1 MRKDKIYIGFLIFT
15 IVLYAAVDIF
25 KPKPVDWSDNFTRTS
40 SIPYGTEILF
50 NEIDTLFPESDIQI
64 NNRTLYEFD
73 ARDSA
78 SSSNWIFINNSLAFD
93 PLETN
98 ELLHSAENGSKVF
111 ISGLVDG
118 KLADTLNIS
127 YSFYFALFD
136 SVAEAGK
143 QTVSFKDASINKENN
158 WTHTVKT
165 NFYYFTSYDTAKT
178 EVLGYWNKDQ
188 VNFIKVPWGKGAIY
202 LNSTPH
208 LFTNYYL
215 RNPEQATYAFTALS
229 YLPVQQT
236 IWDGYYKAGR
246 KVAGTPMGIIIST
259 DGLKHAWYL
268 GIITL
273 LLFMVFK
280 SKREQR
286 IIPIIKPPKN
296 SSIQFAETIGELYL
310 EQGSHAEIL
319 QKKLKF
325 FYEYLTNNLR
335 LDISTLDTTFKA
347 DVASRSGIDEQ
358 HIFKL
363 FDLIELST
371 SSQKVSQNEL
381 KLITEK
387 IDEFYKQSQR

>member
-1 MRKDKIYIGFLIFT
+1 MRKDKIYIGFLVFA
-15 IVLYAAVDIF
+15 VLLYVAMDIF
-25 KPKPVDWSDNFTRTS
+25 EPKPVDWSNDFTRSS

-50 NEIDTLFPESDIQI
+50 NEIETLFPESDVQI
-64 NNRTLYEFD
+64 NNRTLYD
-73 ARDSA
+73 YSNQDST
-78 SSSNWIFINNSLAFD
+78 STPNWVFINNALQFD
-93 PLETN
+93 PLETDN
-98 ELLHSAENGSKVF
+98 LLSNVENGSEVF
-111 ISGLVDG
+111 ISGLVNG
-118 KLADTLNIS
+118 KLADTLNLS

-136 SVAEAGK
+136 SVAEAGE
-143 QTVSFKDASINKENN
+143 QTVSFKDSSINKGNN

-229 YLPVQQT
+229 YLPVEPT
-236 IWDGYYKAGR
+236 IWDGYYKAAR
-246 KVAGTPMGIIIST
+246 KVSGTPMSIIITT

-273 LLFMVFK
+273 LLFMIFK

-286 IIPIIKPPKN
+286 IIPIIEPPKN
-296 SSIQFAETIGELYL
+296 SSIKFAETIGELYL

-325 FYEYLTNNLR
+325 FYEYITTNLR
-335 LDISTLDTTFKA
+335 LDISTTDANFKT

-358 HIFKL
+358 QIFKL
-363 FDLIELST
+363 FDLIELT
-371 SSQKVSQNEL
+371 KSSQNISQNEL